1 MGAPPHDETGHTW
14 HHNTG
19 LLTDYTL
26 HGGQAA
32 LNARGAKGF
41 TSGMP
46 AFGDLLSEEA
56 VLDILEF
63 IRSTW
68 PREVQEVQSHRSHVT
83 V

>member
-1 MGAPPHDETGHTW
+1 
-14 HHNTG
+14 
-19 LLTDYTL
+19 
-26 HGGQAA
+26 
-32 LNARGAKGF
+32 
-41 TSGMP
+41 MP